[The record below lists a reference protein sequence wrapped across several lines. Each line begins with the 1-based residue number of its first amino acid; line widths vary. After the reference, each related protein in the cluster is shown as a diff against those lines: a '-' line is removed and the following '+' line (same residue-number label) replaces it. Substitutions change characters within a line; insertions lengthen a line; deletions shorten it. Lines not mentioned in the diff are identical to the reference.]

1 VRVRRMSQRVLIVDD
16 SLTVRMDLAEA
27 FEDAGFESV
36 TCGTLAEARAHLDR
50 ERFALVIL
58 DVRLPDGDGIELLRE
73 IRASPATDPA
83 LMLLS
88 AETEVSDRIRGLST
102 GADEYVGKPYERG
115 YVVFRARELLRK
127 RRPASSGRA
136 LVLVIE
142 DSPTFREELHRALE
156 SDGYLVASAATGE
169 EGLRMAADMR
179 PAAIIVD
186 GALPGIDGATV
197 IRRLRLDAALRR
209 IPCLLLTAS
218 MDRNAELQALEAG
231 ADTFVRKT
239 EDVAVVLARLR
250 ALLRPTDG
258 AGAEV
263 PESVLGPKKILAV
276 DDSPTYRDQ
285 VSEVLRSDGC
295 EVVVARSGEDALELL
310 AVERF
315 DCVLLDLTMPGLG
328 GEESC
333 RRIKSEPRLRN
344 LPVIIVSALEERSA
358 MLRSF
363 ACGADDYIVKSSDY
377 EALRARVRAQLRR
390 RQFEEENQRIRE
402 QALRVQMERAAAQAA
417 RELAETRAA
426 LVRELEHKNREL
438 EAFSYSVSHD
448 LRAPLR
454 AIAGFSQL
462 LLDDYVDRLDERGRG
477 YLERICSTAQRMDE
491 IIEDLLKL
499 SRLGRMELRR
509 ERMDLSSIAREIA
522 NGLRKTVPDRQV
534 KIVIQDG
541 LVADADPRLVRIL
554 LENLLGNAWKFTS
567 RTAQP
572 VIELATLDEPDGPV
586 YFVRDNGV
594 GFEMAYANRLFVPFQ
609 RLHSEA
615 EFSGTGIGLATVHRI
630 VERHGGRVWA
640 EAAPGKGATFYF
652 TLKAKMRDV
661 AP

>member
-1 VRVRRMSQRVLIVDD
+1 MSQRVLIVDD

-250 ALLRPTDG
+250 ALLRPADG

>member
-1 VRVRRMSQRVLIVDD
+1 MSQRVLIVDD